1 MPSNVMIQT
10 GQTCDVTARASA
22 AVTGKR
28 MVAPSGNRTGGPAL
42 STNTENVYT
51 MAHAGAGAKAFGVA
65 KYDAASGAEFG
76 VIGTPG
82 RRVIV
87 TAGAA
92 IAAGAEVEVGATG
105 KVITLASGKA
115 VGLCLS
121 AAAGDL
127 SDCEIKLY

>member
-1 MPSNVMIQT
+1 MPSNVEIQT
-10 GQTCDVTARASA
+10 GETSDVTVKASA
-22 AVTGKR
+22 AITGKR
-28 MVAPSGNRTGGPAL
+28 MVAPSGNRSGGPAL
-42 STNTENVYT
+42 STDLNNVYT
-51 MAHAGAGAKAFGVA
+51 MAHAGAGTKAFGVA
-65 KYDAASGAEFG
+65 KYDIASGALGG

-82 RRVIV
+82 RRVIA

-92 IAAGAEVEVGATG
+92 IAAGAEVEVGTAG
-105 KVITLASGKA
+105 KVITLASGKP